1 MDAIRQ
7 NISHSASE
15 LVEAQEQQT
24 VRVAGLITRIR
35 PHTTKKGDSMAFAT
49 IEDFQGVIELVI
61 FPRTYTKYQDL
72 IYWDNIIMVDGK
84 VDSRGAEPKVLVDHI
99 TTELD
104 HVIPLQ
110 TYDRSR
116 TVKPRGRVDSPPKP
130 DIKPSSSPPPDRPA
144 PTSTPVSEPAVDDTP
159 EWDDSGM
166 PPPPEEFPF
175 GWDEANGIVLEP
187 ASPVVP
193 PEPVAAAPI
202 LKPLPLQPPET
213 ESHSASINSGV
224 QGIVERTESVM
235 DGDSQIKTI
244 PVSPESAELA
254 SVETPAIVLSQ
265 PEIVEKVL
273 QPIVPPLRSGA
284 SEDIQMITVI
294 LRPRQ
299 DKARDKLLLR
309 RIFGIMISNPGDD
322 RFAFHIFE
330 RGKGHLLEF
339 PNLTTGI
346 SPKLVSRITALVG
359 SENIRIEPI
368 TFQ

>member
-1 MDAIRQ
+1 
-7 NISHSASE
+7 
-15 LVEAQEQQT
+15 
-24 VRVAGLITRIR
+24 
-35 PHTTKKGDSMAFAT
+35 MAFVA

-72 IYWDNIIMVDGK
+72 IHWDNIIMVDGK

-104 HVIPLQ
+104 HVIPLN
-110 TYDRSR
+110 TYDRFR
-116 TVKPRGRVDSPPKP
+116 NVKPKRRVESPPQP
-130 DIKPSSSPPPDRPA
+130 DTKPSPTTPPDHPV
-144 PTSTPVSEPAVDDTP
+144 PTTVPVSEPAADFTP
-159 EWDDSGM
+159 EWDDSDM

-175 GWDEANGIVLEP
+175 GWDEVNGVILEP
-187 ASPVVP
+187 VSPVASPG
-193 PEPVAAAPI
+193 PVAAAPS
-202 LKPLPLQPPET
+202 PEPQSVQTT
-213 ESHSASINSGV
+213 EAESYSSSING
-224 QGIVERTESVM
+224 GDLDVEEKTESVKGS
-235 DGDSQIKTI
+235 DPQVKTT
-244 PVSPESAELA
+244 PGSPESADSVLA
-254 SVETPAIVLSQ
+254 ATPAIVLSQ
-265 PEIVEKVL
+265 PKIAEKVL
-273 QPIVPPLRSGA
+273 QPIVPPLLSGA

-346 SPKLVSRITALVG
+346 SPDLIAQITVLVG